1 MNLELPSE
9 LLNDLETIVK
19 YQNTVLIHM
28 IAKQYKWDPKQLIKE
43 LVK

>member
-9 LLNDLETIVK
+9 LLNDFETIVK

-28 IAKQYKWDPKQLIKE
+28 IAKKYKWDPKQLIKE

>member
-1 MNLELPSE
+1 MNLEIPIE
-9 LLNDLETIVK
+9 LINDLKTIVK

-28 IAKQYKWDPKQLIKE
+28 IAKQYKWNPKQLIKE